1 MTNWSRA
8 VAFKLEVGAGGL
20 VRSWIAGFPPRV
32 SKSLRSEPREICVS
46 EKQVA
51 PAGLLTTR

>member
-1 MTNWSRA
+1 MANWSTA

-20 VRSWIAGFPPRV
+20 VRPWIAGFPARV

-46 EKQVA
+46 N
-51 PAGLLTTR
+51 RI

>member
-20 VRSWIAGFPPRV
+20 VRPWIVGFPRV

-46 EKQVA
+46 NS
-51 PAGLLTTR
+51 T